1 MTSTP
6 PSTSTHSHLEVQG
19 LGKRFGVVDALS
31 DVDLKIQRGEFVC
44 LLGPSGCGKTTLL
57 RIIAGFESADRGR
70 LLLDGSPIG
79 HLPPHQRDFGMVFQS
94 LALFPHM
101 TVAEKISYGMRIR
114 GMDAKHCR
122 DRVEELLHVVSL
134 PTIADRRVSELS
146 GGQRQR
152 VAIARALAIPP
163 KLFLLDEP
171 LSALDAQLRDSMQIE
186 LRQLQQKFG
195 VTTVLVTHDQT
206 EAMMLADRLVVMRQG
221 RVLQNDVPTEVYRK
235 PKNAFVAEFIG
246 AANMLLGTVGAA
258 KDIVVMNGTVPM
270 HASGTVGQK
279 VTLALRPEDLSFQA
293 RGSARSAD
301 MAQHAA
307 FPGEIE
313 FVRNLGPVSEIIVRC
328 GEARLRCI
336 GSDNAFR
343 QASVGQPIDLLVD
356 SQRICVFAESTT
368 SPT

>member
-1 MTSTP
+1 MATNPPTTP
-6 PSTSTHSHLEVQG
+6 AHAHLEVQG
-19 LGKRFGVVDALS
+19 LGKRFGTVDALA
-31 DVDLKIQRGEFVC
+31 DVDLKVQRGEFVC

-70 LLLDGSPIG
+70 LLLDGSAIG

-101 TVAEKISYGMRIR
+101 TVTDNISYGMRIR
-114 GMDAKHCR
+114 GMDAKRCR
-122 DRVEELLHVVSL
+122 ARVEELLHVVAL
-134 PTIADRRVSELS
+134 PTIADRKVSELS

-221 RVLQNDVPTEVYRK
+221 RVLQDDAPTEVYRS

-246 AANMLLGTVGAA
+246 AANMVAGIVSSDDDILL
-258 KDIVVMNGTVPM
+258 MNGHVRLP
-270 HASGTVGQK
+270 AAAAVGQK

-293 RGSARSAD
+293 RGSLRSAGT
-301 MAQHAA
+301 AQHAA

-336 GSDNAFR
+336 GSDTAFR
-343 QASVGQPIDLLVD
+343 QASAGQPVDLLVD
-356 SQRICVFAESTT
+356 SQRVSVFTEPA
-368 SPT
+368 